1 MWSPRTMASRRSRPS
16 GKTTSHAVSW
26 TVRCQVRHSLIH
38 ARAQRPPTLAAIVLD
53 GFQATKRIRELEE
66 SGELPDHLPVIA
78 LTANVTQ
85 ESEGDCKAAGMDH
98 FLPKPLKMAG
108 MSPNL

>member
-1 MWSPRTMASRRSRPS
+1 MLPHGLPDARFVACLLILTP
-16 GKTTSHAVSW
+16 HAD
-26 TVRCQVRHSLIH
+26 HS
-38 ARAQRPPTLAAIVLD
+38 ATVLD
-53 GFQATKRIRELEE
+53 GFQATKRIRELED
-66 SGELPDHLPVIA
+66 SGELPDHLPIIA

-108 MSPNL
+108 TSLRNIFVSITYSFFLQT